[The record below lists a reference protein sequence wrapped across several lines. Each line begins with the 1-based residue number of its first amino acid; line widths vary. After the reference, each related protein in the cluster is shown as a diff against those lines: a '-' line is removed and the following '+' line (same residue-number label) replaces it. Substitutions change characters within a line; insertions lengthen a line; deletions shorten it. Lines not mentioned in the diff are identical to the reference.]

1 MRILILGSMICPIL
15 ALSGSFFRNIAFD
28 NERSFDLFTLYDS
41 AIMFL
46 MLLFGPMVLAIVA
59 ISLITREY
67 NEQTWKTIF
76 VVPVSRIR
84 VLIGKFLILFLLVI
98 LFMVFSWA
106 ETFILAVLCSFLF
119 EVSDITW
126 MSGLFF
132 FIQMIKGGILLYPVI
147 TPFLYL
153 ALRTKGGLVP
163 FSMLAGIILVNVVLS
178 NTSFAKIDPWLLPYH
193 LLYLSRYEKI
203 NQGNDFLFIGIGITG
218 ILFIGSFL
226 GSILRIYREDIY

>member
-1 MRILILGSMICPIL
+1 MRILILESMICPIL
-15 ALSGSFFRNIAFD
+15 ALSGSFFRNITLD
-28 NERSFDLFTLYDS
+28 NERSFDLFTLYDN

-46 MLLFGPMVLAIVA
+46 MLLFGSMVLAIVA

-98 LFMVFSWA
+98 H
-106 ETFILAVLCSFLF
+106 
-119 EVSDITW
+119 
-126 MSGLFF
+126 
-132 FIQMIKGGILLYPVI
+132 PVI

-163 FSMLAGIILVNVVLS
+163 FSILAGIILVNVVLS

>member
-1 MRILILGSMICPIL
+1 MFNIIFCEWLKLKHSKVMRILILESMICPIL
-15 ALSGSFFRNIAFD
+15 ALSGSFFRNITLD
-28 NERSFDLFTLYDS
+28 NERSFDLFTLYDN

-46 MLLFGPMVLAIVA
+46 MLLFGSMVLAIVA

-98 LFMVFSWA
+98 H
-106 ETFILAVLCSFLF
+106 
-119 EVSDITW
+119 
-126 MSGLFF
+126 
-132 FIQMIKGGILLYPVI
+132 PVI

-163 FSMLAGIILVNVVLS
+163 FSILVGIILVNVVLS

>member
-1 MRILILGSMICPIL
+1 MRILILESMICPIL
-15 ALSGSFFRNIAFD
+15 ALSGSFFRNITLD
-28 NERSFDLFTLYDS
+28 NERSFDLFTLYDN

-46 MLLFGPMVLAIVA
+46 MLLFGSMVLAIVA

-98 LFMVFSWA
+98 H
-106 ETFILAVLCSFLF
+106 
-119 EVSDITW
+119 
-126 MSGLFF
+126 
-132 FIQMIKGGILLYPVI
+132 PVI

-163 FSMLAGIILVNVVLS
+163 FSILVGIILVNVVLS

>member
-1 MRILILGSMICPIL
+1 MFNIIFCEWLKLKHSKVMRILILESMICPIL
-15 ALSGSFFRNIAFD
+15 ALSGSFFRNITLD
-28 NERSFDLFTLYDS
+28 NERSFDLFTLYDN

-46 MLLFGPMVLAIVA
+46 MLLFGSMVLAIVA

-98 LFMVFSWA
+98 H
-106 ETFILAVLCSFLF
+106 
-119 EVSDITW
+119 
-126 MSGLFF
+126 
-132 FIQMIKGGILLYPVI
+132 PVI

-163 FSMLAGIILVNVVLS
+163 FSILAGIILVNVVLS

>member
-1 MRILILGSMICPIL
+1 MFNIIFCEWLKLKHSKVMRILILESMICPIL
-15 ALSGSFFRNIAFD
+15 ALSGSFFRNITLD
-28 NERSFDLFTLYDS
+28 NERSFDLFTLYDN

-46 MLLFGPMVLAIVA
+46 MLLFGSMVLAIVA

-98 LFMVFSWA
+98 H
-106 ETFILAVLCSFLF
+106 
-119 EVSDITW
+119 
-126 MSGLFF
+126 
-132 FIQMIKGGILLYPVI
+132 PVI

-163 FSMLAGIILVNVVLS
+163 FSILAGIILVNVVLS

-203 NQGNDFLFIGIGITG
+203 NQGNDFLFIGIGTVCQG
-218 ILFIGSFL
+218 CH
-226 GSILRIYREDIY
+226 

>member
-1 MRILILGSMICPIL
+1 MICPIL
-15 ALSGSFFRNIAFD
+15 ALSGSFFRNITLD
-28 NERSFDLFTLYDS
+28 NERSFDLFTLYDN

-98 LFMVFSWA
+98 H
-106 ETFILAVLCSFLF
+106 
-119 EVSDITW
+119 
-126 MSGLFF
+126 
-132 FIQMIKGGILLYPVI
+132 PVI

-163 FSMLAGIILVNVVLS
+163 FSILAGIILVNVVLS
-178 NTSFAKIDPWLLPYH
+178 NTSFAKIDPCLLPYH